1 MIRRN
6 DIEIVEQKYNLK
18 FSRTG
23 DVLTYFEKCIAEFFG
38 APEAVVVDCCSH
50 ALELALLVTKP
61 STTAV
66 VPIHTYMSIPMT
78 LSKLGIKYNF
88 SQERWQEYYC
98 IVDNVYDAA
107 TLWRR
112 NSYIPKSLMTLS
124 FQFKKHLP
132 IGKGGMI
139 LLDDSAL
146 AAKLRRMTHDG
157 RDRYLDQ
164 WHDTVTE
171 IGYHYYITPEDA
183 ARGIDLFNQLKDA
196 PAKTW
201 TNEDYRALTDFPV
214 FKNISILNN
223 EHS

>member
-6 DIEIVEQKYNLK
+6 DISLLKEKYDLEFK
-18 FSRTG
+18 EVG
-23 DVLTYFEKCIAEFFG
+23 DILTYFENQIADFFG
-38 APEAVVVDCCSH
+38 APEAVVVDCCTH

-61 STTAV
+61 TAMAV
-66 VPIHTYMSIPMT
+66 VPTHTYMSIPMT
-78 LSKLGIKYNF
+78 LAKLGITYKF
-88 SQERWQEYYC
+88 SQEPWKEYYC
-98 IVDNVYDAA
+98 VVDNVYDAA

-146 AAKLRRMTHDG
+146 ADKLRRMTHDG

-171 IGYHYYITPEDA
+171 LGYHYYITPEDA
-183 ARGIDLFNQLKDA
+183 ARGINLFHQLKDV

-201 TNEDYRALTDFPV
+201 SNEDYRALTDFPV
-214 FKNISILNN
+214 FKNIALI
-223 EHS
+223 